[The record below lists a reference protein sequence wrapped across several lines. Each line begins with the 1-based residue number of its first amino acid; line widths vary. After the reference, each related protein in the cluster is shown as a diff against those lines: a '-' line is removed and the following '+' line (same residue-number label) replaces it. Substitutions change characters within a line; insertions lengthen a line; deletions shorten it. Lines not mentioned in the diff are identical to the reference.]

1 MDTLQQ
7 VPLTASLVYIG
18 AVAGST
24 NTWTNTVASQCAIRG
39 KFIATQLGTNNAA
52 SITPTL
58 DSNTGV
64 TFVAV
69 TPDKCAAIVF
79 GVDSTGGATTV
90 RAVQGPLMDTY
101 AGVTTTVGAFKG
113 APQFPPI
120 PDDFCPIA
128 YTVVRCAPSL
138 SAGFV
143 LGSTQWAA
151 SSVSCAT
158 FVNIVTLP
166 DRPQIA

>member
-7 VPLTASLVYIG
+7 TPITASLQHMG
-18 AVAGST
+18 CVAGST
-24 NTWTNTVASQCAIRG
+24 NTWSNTVASQCVIRG
-39 KFIATQLGTNNAA
+39 KFIATQVGVNNAA

-64 TFVAV
+64 AFVAI
-69 TPDKCAAIVF
+69 TTDKCAAIVF
-79 GVDSTGGATTV
+79 GADSTGGATTI

-113 APQFPPI
+113 APQFPSI

-128 YTVVRCAPSL
+128 YTVVRVAPTG
-138 SAGFV
+138 ATFT

-151 SSVSCAT
+151 SGISCAT
-158 FVNIVTLP
+158 FVNVATLP
-166 DRPQIA
+166 DRPQVS